1 MKTERRP
8 RLMAYALIGL
18 IFAIGPFFWNVDV
31 GDRLLGN
38 AEAWETGHAQFTVAQ
53 GALLLVLVAIL
64 WRGALW
70 PRWPIVVWC
79 PVGILSNLGLSIVTG
94 IGKIEPSEI
103 ASACIVMLIWVWASW
118 RYLFKDMFEKS
129 NETLL
134 GVFGEIVAGIVIE
147 IGLGILFFLVT
158 FQVMAF
164 LFFS

>member
-18 IFAIGPFFWNVDV
+18 VFAIGPFFWNVDA
-31 GDRLLGN
+31 GDRVLGN
-38 AEAWETGHAQFTVAQ
+38 AEAWEAGWAPLTVAQ
-53 GALLLVLVAIL
+53 GALLLFLVAIL

-79 PVGILSNLGLSIVTG
+79 PVGILSNAGLSIATG
-94 IGKIEPSEI
+94 IGKIEPFEA
-103 ASACIVMLIWVWASW
+103 ASACIVMFFWVWASR

-129 NETLL
+129 NETLSS
-134 GVFGEIVAGIVIE
+134 VFGKIVAGIVIE
-147 IGLGILFFLVT
+147 IGLGILCFLIT
-158 FQVMAF
+158 FQAMAF